1 MYCASCGA
9 QMPDGAKF
17 CQKCGAKMIQPAAP
31 AQQSPQPQSPNV
43 YTNQQAPQQAP
54 NAYTQPSQKTT
65 YVNRQT
71 AANNAYAKAGE
82 KAAAKAGKAGLGL
95 GAKLVI
101 GAAAVGL
108 GVAAV
113 SGMFDDGGGGEG
125 GGTYQPPIV
134 QQQGGSNT
142 SGNNSGGNVSTS
154 QGLSDGEYFIWES
167 YSPESEGI
175 EAILIRIGS
184 DGVAYYVYDD
194 GSEEEM
200 FAMSGS
206 PSSGS
211 LSLNVSEEEGT
222 GSISLKK
229 NSDGSFSGM
238 MSTSTDEGYANL
250 YNKMVP
256 VRYAGGEYWMIPST
270 GETVTYDQITR
281 DELAGTS
288 VAQQFLKESASAG
301 NTFVEYNNKPTTS
314 NPTFSTPLPSNGGNT
329 AVVPDEVMRTYVTYE
344 VENIEHE
351 YNGVSVPNHIKMP
364 NASEQKR
371 FEALIQEELYGER
384 LDFWLANKDEWY
396 K

>member
-9 QMPDGAKF
+9 QMPNGAKF
-17 CQKCGAKMIQPAAP
+17 CQKCGAKLIQPAAP
-31 AQQSPQPQSPNV
+31 AQQSPQPQNPNM
-43 YTNQQAPQQAP
+43 YTNQQVTQQAP
-54 NAYTQPSQKTT
+54 NVSAQQPQGTPSG
-65 YVNRQT
+65 NRQA
-71 AANNAYAKAGE
+71 AANSAYAKAGK

-95 GAKLVI
+95 GAKAAI
-101 GAAAVGL
+101 GVAAVGL

-113 SGMFDDGGGGEG
+113 SGLFGDGGGGEG
-125 GGTYQPPIV
+125 GGTTQPPVI
-134 QQQGGSNT
+134 QQQGGSDT
-142 SGNNSGGNVSTS
+142 SGSYSGGYGSTD

-167 YSPESEGI
+167 YSPD
-175 EAILIRIGS
+175 S
-184 DGVAYYVYDD
+184 DGVEAMLVRIDSNGTVNFVYDD

-200 FAMSGS
+200 FTMNGS

-211 LSLNVSEEEGT
+211 LSVNISNEDGT

-229 NSDGSFSGM
+229 SSDGSFSGM
-238 MSTSTDEGYANL
+238 MTANTDEGYANT
-250 YNKMVP
+250 YTKMVP
-256 VRYAGGEYWMIPST
+256 VRYAGGEYWTIPST
-270 GETVTYDQITR
+270 GETVTYDQIYY

-288 VAQQFLKESASAG
+288 AAQQFLKESASAG
-301 NTFVEYNNKPTTS
+301 NTFVEYDNKPTTS
-314 NPTFSTPLPSNGGNT
+314 NPTYSTPLPSNGGNT

-371 FEALIQEELYGER
+371 FEALIQEELYGDR

>member
-71 AANNAYAKAGE
+71 TANNVYAKAGK

-95 GAKLVI
+95 GAKLAI

-256 VRYAGGEYWMIPST
+256 VRYAGGEYWTIPST